1 MKAGFVFILLGIMK
15 LLFCVLFLLSEG
27 KETSAGYLLRT
38 ASFLAMS
45 WALPKDKSLAK
56 HCYKNA
62 VIKIHL
68 EKFG

>member
-1 MKAGFVFILLGIMK
+1 MKAGFVFILLGIIK
-15 LLFCVLFLLSEG
+15 LFLCVLFLLLEG
-27 KETSAGYLLRT
+27 KETSAGYLLT
-38 ASFLAMS
+38 ASFFTMS
-45 WALPKDKSLAK
+45 CALLKDKSLAK